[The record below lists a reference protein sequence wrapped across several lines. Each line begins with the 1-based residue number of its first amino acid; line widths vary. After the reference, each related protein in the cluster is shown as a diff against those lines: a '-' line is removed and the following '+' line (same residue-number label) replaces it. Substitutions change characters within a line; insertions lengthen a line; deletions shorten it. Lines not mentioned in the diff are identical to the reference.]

1 MTVVDMS
8 QTVALLAPEIVLFVA
23 SMLVAVLGLSR
34 STGVRSLVPWVCV
47 AALVGSILAL
57 DAVWTPERIQG
68 ARLLFPMLGKYG
80 KALIALIGIG
90 LVAVS
95 AGSIDR
101 RYEEAV
107 ARGRASFDALR
118 VVRGEYYAFLLLS
131 LTGAM
136 LVMSAP
142 DLIWLF
148 LGLELVSLPTYIMV
162 AVARTGRRS
171 MEAAMKY
178 FFLGALATAV
188 TLYGFAMLYGATG
201 TMQLIPMRDA
211 LAEQAA
217 GPGLSTTALLGT
229 ILTVLGLCFKL
240 AAVPMH
246 FYAPDVYE
254 GAPLPVTAFLSFTPK
269 IAGFSALITVLGAVG
284 WSGHAM
290 VDHDGVRI
298 AYEGLPQ
305 PVAAVLW
312 MVAALTMVLG
322 NIGGILQTS
331 LKRTLAY
338 SSIANS
344 GYMLVGVIV
353 GPKGG
358 IGAMYLFMLGYGVMT
373 VATFGVLAAL
383 ERKGEEV
390 DSFESLAGLRASH
403 PGLAFLLTV
412 SALSLLGVPPLF
424 GALAK
429 IVLVFVA
436 FEGGQASL
444 AAVLLLN
451 TAIGAVYYL
460 RFVGAAVVNPP
471 NAKSQDVV
479 SVPHWWPKTAAVV
492 AGLGLIVLPAFLSRL
507 VDASATTVDGYV
519 DLGEAVASDDER

>member
-1 MTVVDMS
+1 MVEMG
-8 QTVALLAPEIVLFVA
+8 QTVALLAPEIVLFAAAMV
-23 SMLVAVLGLSR
+23 VAVLGLSR
-34 STGVRSLVPWVCV
+34 SPAVRASVPWVCV
-47 AALVGSILAL
+47 LALLAALVVL
-57 DAVWTPERIQG
+57 DAVWTPERVQG
-68 ARLLFPMLGKYG
+68 ARLLFPMLGKFA
-80 KALIALIGIG
+80 KAIIAIVGIG

-101 RYEEAV
+101 RYEESV
-107 ARGRASFDALR
+107 ARGRAGFDALR
-118 VVRGEYYAFLLLS
+118 VVRGEYFAFLLFS
-131 LTGAM
+131 LCGAM
-136 LVMSAP
+136 LVTGAP
-142 DLIWLF
+142 DLIWMF
-148 LGLELVSLPTYIMV
+148 LGLELVSLPTYVMV

-201 TMQLIPMRDA
+201 TLQLAPMRDA
-211 LAEQAA
+211 LAAQAA
-217 GPGLSTTALLGT
+217 GSGLSTTALLGA
-229 ILTVLGLCFKL
+229 ILAILGLSFKL

-269 IAGFSALITVLGAVG
+269 VAGFTALVTILGTVG
-284 WSGHAM
+284 WSGHAI
-290 VDHDGVRI
+290 VDHDGVRL
-298 AYEGLPQ
+298 AYDGLPQ
-305 PVAAVLW
+305 PIAAVLW
-312 MVAALTMVLG
+312 MIAALTMTLG
-322 NIGGILQTS
+322 NIGGVLQAS

-353 GPKGG
+353 GPQGG

-373 VATFGVLAAL
+373 VATFGALAAL

-390 DSFESLAGLRASH
+390 DSFESISGLRVAH
-403 PGLAFLLTV
+403 PWIAGLLTV

-436 FEGGQASL
+436 FEGGEASL
-444 AAVLLLN
+444 ACVLLLN
-451 TAIGAVYYL
+451 TAIAAVYYL
-460 RFVGAAVVNPP
+460 RFVGAAVVGAP
-471 NAKSQDVV
+471 NAKSQEVATI
-479 SVPHWWPKTAAVV
+479 PCWWPRAAAVV
-492 AGLGLIVLPAFLSRL
+492 AGLALLVLPAFLSRL
-507 VDASATTVDGYV
+507 VDASASTVDGYI
-519 DLGEAVASDDER
+519 DLGEAVAADPDR

>member
-1 MTVVDMS
+1 MS
-8 QTVALLAPEIVLFVA
+8 QTVALHAPEVVLFVA

-47 AALVGSILAL
+47 AALVASIVAL
-57 DAVWTPERIQG
+57 ESAWTPERVQA
-68 ARLLFPMLGKYG
+68 ARLLFPMMGKYG
-80 KALIALIGIG
+80 KALVALIGIG

-107 ARGRASFDALR
+107 ARGRAGFDALR

-131 LTGAM
+131 LCGAM

-178 FFLGALATAV
+178 FFLGALATAI

-201 TMQLIPMRDA
+201 TLQLLPMRDA
-211 LAEQAA
+211 LADQAA
-217 GPGLSTTALLGT
+217 GSGLGTTALLGA

-269 IAGFSALITVLGAVG
+269 IAGFSALITVLGAIG
-284 WSGHAM
+284 WSGHAI
-290 VDHDGVRI
+290 VDHDGVRL
-298 AYEGLPQ
+298 AYDGLPQ
-305 PVAAVLW
+305 PVSAVLW

-373 VATFGVLAAL
+373 VATFGVLAAI

-390 DSFESLAGLRASH
+390 DSFESLAGLRATQ

-412 SALSLLGVPPLF
+412 SALSLLGVPPLL

-429 IVLVFVA
+429 IVLVFAA
-436 FEGGQASL
+436 FEGGQATL
-444 AAVLLLN
+444 AGVLLLN

-460 RFVGAAVVNPP
+460 RFVGSAVVNPP
-471 NAKSQDVV
+471 NAKSQGVV
-479 SVPHWWPKTAAVV
+479 PSPQWWPRAAAVV
-492 AGLGLIVLPAFLSRL
+492 AGMGLIVLPAFLSRL

-519 DLGEAVASDDER
+519 DLGESMAADDGEQVP